1 LPSAQVR
8 ELPNG
13 LKVAVIERRSLPLL
27 TLRLVVKAGAEADPP
42 SLAGTAQLTA
52 DLLSEG
58 TSQHSARQIAET
70 VDAMGGNLETRAG
83 WDDSSVELT
92 VLSDRTVLAF
102 SLLADVV
109 RRPTFP
115 AEEIERKRQQT
126 LSALEVLRDDPAFT
140 ADSLFQRLVFSGT
153 PYGHTL
159 DGTEESVRRI
169 ARPDLAAFHARHYQP
184 ANCILAAVGD
194 ITVEQAVAYA
204 ATYFGD
210 WEGTPTP
217 APRAS
222 PLPEPPS
229 QRTIVVVDKPDAVQ
243 TEIRVGNLAIPRD
256 SGDYLALTVANQV
269 LGGPAANRLFRTLR
283 SRLGIA
289 YGASSDLVCQQ
300 TAGNWVA
307 KTSTRTEETVRSLR
321 SVIGEMEDLR
331 DHRISAAELHTAQS
345 YLTGHMALEFET
357 SADVA
362 EQTLELMVHNLPLDY
377 WSRFQDNLSQ
387 LDADEVYAAS
397 RRYLDPE
404 HCVIVLVG
412 EARRFTGQLRKFG
425 PYRVIR
431 SQDLDLAAPDLVRP
445 AATPNH

>member
-27 TLRLVVKAGAEADPP
+27 TLRLVVKAGAGADPP
-42 SLAGTAQLTA
+42 LLPGTAQFTA

-58 TSQHSARQIAET
+58 TSQRSARQIAET
-70 VDAMGGNLETRAG
+70 VDAIGGNLETRAE
-83 WDDSSVELT
+83 WDDSFVELT
-92 VLSDRTVLAF
+92 VLSDHTVLAF
-102 SLLADVV
+102 NLLADVV
-109 RRPTFP
+109 RHPTFP
-115 AEEIERKRQQT
+115 GEEIERKRQQT
-126 LSALEVLRDDPAFT
+126 LSALEILRDDPAFT
-140 ADSLFQRLVFSGT
+140 ADTLFQRLVFSGT

-159 DGTEESVRRI
+159 DGSEGSVRRI
-169 ARPDLAAFHARHYQP
+169 ARSDVEAFHARHYQP

-194 ITVEQAVAYA
+194 ITAEQAVAHA

-210 WEGTPTP
+210 WEGTPAP
-217 APRAS
+217 APRTS
-222 PLPEPPS
+222 PLPAPPS
-229 QRTIVVVDKPDAVQ
+229 QRTIIVVDKPDAVQ
-243 TEIRVGNLAIPRD
+243 TEIRVGNLAIPRASD
-256 SGDYLALTVANQV
+256 DYLALTVANQV

-289 YGASSDLVCQQ
+289 YGASSDLLCER
-300 TAGNWVA
+300 TAGSWVA

-321 SVIGEMEDLR
+321 AVIGEMEDLR
-331 DHRISAAELHTAQS
+331 GRRINAAELRTAQS

-377 WSRFQDNLSQ
+377 WSRFQDRLSQ
-387 LDADEVYAAS
+387 LDADEVHAAS

-412 EARRFTGQLRKFG
+412 DARRFEGQLRKFG
-425 PYRVIR
+425 AYRIIR

-445 AATPNH
+445 ATEPSH